1 MQLRCLVSYSSYI
14 PFPFMIRALLLFFI
28 TSYCTHSLAQ
38 QEAPLFKHGL
48 AIEYSY
54 VPGIFLYGNFLP
66 DNIEYSYALSRKIN
80 LQAGLFSQN
89 ADEIPG
95 DSYFDGGFAIYSGA
109 AMKFL
114 LFRNNGFLSGSVYF
128 TPSMHLYADY
138 YAENNS
144 LYDWT
149 FTVGPTIAAEYV
161 FSDRISCRLDLVNFN
176 IGMGVPYG
184 DFVGT
189 VHRLLG
195 LGVQYRFAGR

>member
-1 MQLRCLVSYSSYI
+1 
-14 PFPFMIRALLLFFI
+14 MIRSLIILYI
-28 TSYCTHSLAQ
+28 TSNCANALAQ
-38 QEAPLFKHGL
+38 QETPVLKHSL

-66 DNIEYSYALSRKIN
+66 DNIEYSYAAGRKIY

-109 AMKFL
+109 AMKFF

-138 YAENNS
+138 YAEKNS

-149 FTVGPTIAAEYV
+149 FTIGPTIAAEYV
-161 FSDRISCRLDLVNFN
+161 FSGRLSCRLDLLNFN
-176 IGMGVPYG
+176 VGIGFPHD

-195 LGVQYRFAGR
+195 LGVQYRFACR